1 MANWN
6 SKLTELRG
14 HLVELYPEKED
25 GRMMVEMA
33 GIPPGSIA
41 FSDKATSNWHNI
53 LREANKRNKVM
64 DIVQLAIQ
72 EYPEREDLA
81 RLFTEVEEEEPL
93 TSAAALNSVLEM
105 ETLKTL
111 PKRIERDF
119 PDIPTETLQENLRE
133 EIHTLET
140 RRTERTR
147 GKIGQTEYRRIV
159 EGINKDLAEKLR
171 ESGLGIDRPAIAPA
185 APQKE
190 DRRAFDILVPNR
202 KGLEKVVKGDDLIDV
217 LAWVQ
222 GAMEQSKTV
231 CKIETSDG
239 ESGTGFLLG
248 GGLLMTNNHVIP
260 DAATAANTRLTF
272 NFKTDK
278 DNNVLQETHYRLD
291 PTVFI
296 TSHED
301 ELDYTIVKVVDSTET
316 PLAGWG
322 CVELEDFFDPQLHE
336 KVTVIQ
342 HPRGNYMKMALPD
355 DVISIWGKYL
365 FYTTD
370 TREGSS
376 GSPVFNKHWKVVAL
390 HHAGKNEESY
400 EGGLQIDEA
409 GTIAPSNR
417 GVLIKYI
424 LEDLKKRNFP
434 LLK

>member
-1 MANWN
+1 MPSWN
-6 SKLTELRG
+6 TKLTELRG

-33 GIPPGSIA
+33 GLPPGSIA
-41 FSDKATSNWHNI
+41 FSDKATSNWHQI
-53 LREANKRNKVM
+53 LREANKRRKVT
-64 DIVQLAIQ
+64 DLVQLAIQ
-72 EYPEREDLA
+72 DYPEREELA
-81 RLFTEVEEEEPL
+81 RLFTEVEEAEPL

-111 PKRIERDF
+111 PKKIEEDF
-119 PDIPTETLQENLRE
+119 PDLSTKTLRENLAD
-133 EIHTLET
+133 EIHTLDS
-140 RRTERTR
+140 RRAEHTR
-147 GKIGQTEYRRIV
+147 GKIDPADYRRIV
-159 EGINKDLAEKLR
+159 EGVNRELAEKLR
-171 ESGLGIDRPAIAPA
+171 TSGLGLDRPALAPA
-185 APQKE
+185 APQRGE
-190 DRRAFDILVPNR
+190 HRAFDILVPNR
-202 KGLEKVVKGDDLIDV
+202 KGLEKVIKSDDLIDI
-217 LAWVQ
+217 LGWVQ

-231 CKIETSDG
+231 CKIETSAG

-260 DAATAANTRLTF
+260 DAATAAQTRLTF
-272 NFKTDK
+272 NYKTDK
-278 DNNVLQETHYRLD
+278 DNNVLQESHYRLD
-291 PTVFI
+291 PSVFV

-301 ELDYTIVKVVDSTET
+301 ELDYTVVKVADDAQT
-316 PLAGWG
+316 PLDSWG
-322 CVELEDFFDPQLHE
+322 RVRLEDFFDPLLHE

-400 EGGLQIDEA
+400 EGGLQIDA
-409 GTIAPSNR
+409 DGTIAPANR
-417 GVLIKYI
+417 GVLIKHI
-424 LEDLKKRNFP
+424 LEDLKKRNF
-434 LLK
+434 LLPT